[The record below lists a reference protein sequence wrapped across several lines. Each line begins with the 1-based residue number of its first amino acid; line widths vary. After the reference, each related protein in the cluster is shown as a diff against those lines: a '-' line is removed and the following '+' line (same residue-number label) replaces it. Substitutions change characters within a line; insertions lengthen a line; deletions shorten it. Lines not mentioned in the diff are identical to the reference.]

1 MADTNVDKKSPAWRR
16 LASFRANFV
25 GECNKIA
32 YKLYPKLPKSRY
44 AWENL
49 TASQKRRVFGKYK
62 KLKKKTGNDKGKKLI
77 DTNPV
82 NLKNFSKTETL
93 LKKIEKM
100 PQPRSHK
107 KKTKGVNDSYILDQ
121 SDQDKT
127 TSDKPRLLSI
137 NGQILFPITCKKC
150 EKTSERRIS
159 LSESH
164 MSVDSNQIA
173 VVFALDAGR
182 CEECSE
188 LYQVG
193 FTR

>member
-25 GECNKIA
+25 AECNKIA

-49 TASQKRRVFGKYK
+49 TASQKRRVFKEYK
-62 KLKKKTGNDKGKKLI
+62 KLVKKSGRRKGEKLMK
-77 DTNPV
+77 TNPV
-82 NLKNFSKTETL
+82 NLENYDKTEEL
-93 LKKIEKM
+93 LKIIEKM
-100 PQPRSHK
+100 PQRK
-107 KKTKGVNDSYILDQ
+107 KRIPKPKDETPVLS
-121 SDQDKT
+121 
-127 TSDKPRLLSI
+127 SDKPRLLSI
-137 NGQILFPITCKKC
+137 NGRILFSLTCKKC

-173 VVFALDAGR
+173 VVFGLEAGR
-182 CEECSE
+182 CEECGE
-188 LYQVG
+188 LYQVE
-193 FTR
+193 FIR

>member
-100 PQPRSHK
+100 PQHLLSEIKQRRKSK
-107 KKTKGVNDSYILDQ
+107 KETRELPEP
-121 SDQDKT
+121 

-137 NGQILFPITCKKC
+137 NGQIIFPITCKKC

-182 CEECSE
+182 CEECGE

-193 FTR
+193 FIR

>member
-1 MADTNVDKKSPAWRR
+1 MADTNVNENSPAWRR

-25 GECNKIA
+25 AECNKIA

-82 NLKNFSKTETL
+82 NLKNFGKTETL

-100 PQPRSHK
+100 PQHLLSEIKQRRKSK
-107 KKTKGVNDSYILDQ
+107 KETRELPEP
-121 SDQDKT
+121 

-137 NGQILFPITCKKC
+137 NGRILFPLTCKKC
-150 EKTSERRIS
+150 EKTSEGRIS
-159 LSESH
+159 LIESH
-164 MSVDSNQIA
+164 MDVESNIG
-173 VVFALDAGR
+173 VVFGLDAGR
-182 CEECSE
+182 CEECGE

-193 FTR
+193 FIR

>member
-1 MADTNVDKKSPAWRR
+1 MADTNVNENSPAWRR

-25 GECNKIA
+25 AECNKIA

-82 NLKNFSKTETL
+82 NLKNFGKTETL

-100 PQPRSHK
+100 PQHLLSEIKQRRKSK
-107 KKTKGVNDSYILDQ
+107 KETRELPEP
-121 SDQDKT
+121 

-137 NGQILFPITCKKC
+137 NGQILFPLTCKKC

-173 VVFALDAGR
+173 VVFGLEAGR
-182 CEECSE
+182 CEECGE
-188 LYQVG
+188 LYQVE
-193 FTR
+193 FIR